1 MKHFW
6 SLELGYAL
14 YGSHNLKS
22 TTHFDL
28 ASFGASTKSGSWL
41 FSEMRVNYRHFKRML
56 ELNLH
61 GLDTSKLLLKKNSW
75 NFDTKSK

>member
-1 MKHFW
+1 MLCMGHTI
-6 SLELGYAL
+6 SNQLP
-14 YGSHNLKS
+14 
-22 TTHFDL
+22 TL

-61 GLDTSKLLLKKNSW
+61 GLDTSKLLLKKNS
-75 NFDTKSK
+75 